1 MTEDLCLQ
9 IYLDSWL
16 ISQRAKTQ
24 CCSRE
29 SLLPVVRRGESNRFL
44 NWVGQEPQAMS
55 YTPRSAKRYQQ
66 QASGLDEDYG
76 KIAGCARSEI
86 RAGVGDAPLWSLAQR
101 MVSHASE
108 QRHVEFHARSLHLV
122 RDQIQGV
129 FCARQAREPS
139 TVCRFSVID
148 KIMLRNTHPEAGF
161 LVSAPQMH
169 LLT

>member
-55 YTPRSAKRYQQ
+55 YTPRSISNRPRALTRTM
-66 QASGLDEDYG
+66 G
-76 KIAGCARSEI
+76 K
-86 RAGVGDAPLWSLAQR
+86 SLAALAQKYVR
-101 MVSHASE
+101 EWVTL
-108 QRHVEFHARSLHLV
+108 RCGRSLRGWCPMPLN
-122 RDQIQGV
+122 RG
-129 FCARQAREPS
+129 
-139 TVCRFSVID
+139 
-148 KIMLRNTHPEAGF
+148 MLNFMPGAYT
-161 LVSAPQMH
+161 
-169 LLT
+169 